1 MRIVVDTYAWIELFM
16 GSEKGE
22 KVKKTIADAGEV
34 FVPDI
39 VLAEIARKYIREG
52 VVAEDVVMDRIK
64 RITDI
69 AGIVSID
76 DEIALLSAKAY
87 MELLE
92 KSKAEKMQTP
102 GLADG
107 IVLAIARALKSKLLT
122 GDKHFRGLQEVIWVG
137 E

>member
-1 MRIVVDTYAWIELFM
+1 MKIVVDSYAWIELFI
-16 GSEKGE
+16 GSERGE
-22 KVKKTIADAGEV
+22 KVKKIISDADDV

-52 VVAEDVVMDRIK
+52 VSEDIVRDRIR

-69 AGIVSID
+69 ARVISV
-76 DEIALLSAKAY
+76 DEEISLLSAKFY

-92 KSKAEKMQTP
+92 KSKAEKLQTP
-102 GLADG
+102 SLADA
-107 IVLAIARALKSKLLT
+107 IVLAITRFLRSKLLT
-122 GDKHFRGLQEVIWVG
+122 GDKHFRGFKEIIWIG